1 MQFESKPMSRAAL
14 AILVS
19 MGAISVACGKK
30 DESLSAGEKLDAVVA
45 QAQAESQELKA
56 DAKVAGEAAQAKLE
70 QAGAEV
76 TDAAI
81 SAAVNAKIAQDKE
94 LTATKIDVEV
104 NKGAV
109 VLKGTAPSDA
119 AVLRAVALAQGTD
132 GVTSVTSELKIASS

>member
-1 MQFESKPMSRAAL
+1 MQFQSKPMSRAAL
-14 AILVS
+14 ALLVS
-19 MGAISVACGKK
+19 MGALSVACGKK
-30 DESLSAGEKLDAVVA
+30 DESLSAGEKLDSAVA

-56 DAKVAGEAAQAKLE
+56 DAKVAGEAAQAKLD
-70 QAGAEV
+70 QAGAAV

-94 LTATKIDVEV
+94 LIATKIDVEV

-119 AVLRAVALAQGTD
+119 AVLRAVSLAQGTD
-132 GVTSVTSELKIASS
+132 GVTSVTSELRIVSS